1 MSFRV
6 HVDPKVCQGHGN
18 CALSAPDLFLI
29 DDEGFAHV
37 ENDTVP
43 DGDADRARLGAGGCP
58 ERAITT
64 D

>member
-1 MSFRV
+1 MTIRV
-6 HVDPKVCQGHGN
+6 RVDPDLCQGHGN
-18 CALSAPDLFLI
+18 CALSAPELFLL

-37 ENDTVP
+37 ADDAVP
-43 DGDADRARLGAGGCP
+43 DAAAAAARLGAAGCP